1 MYILKRTISPYTGS
15 ELLLGCFRDFRE
27 ARATRDSYIRQ
38 YENNQK
44 EDPWKGQAFHD
55 VDLEKDVV
63 IVDNIAEY
71 HIRPNASTVI
81 IVSSFSEGFGQELRE
96 FHAIC
101 GSDKAAQ
108 TRIAKI
114 RKSTQGQWPRFFS
127 TQQIV
132 LNKLLSDEKDRT
144 DARVHAKT
152 VDKLKKNK
160 KYREA
165 EKLLVGLIA
174 ESEKQSELDGLGVP
188 DWYYFE
194 LAKLYRRQ
202 KNYSEEVAILEK
214 SLKSMHE
221 TEAMAKLLL
230 ERLNRAKELLAAKQG
245 TSR

>member
-15 ELLLGCFRDFRE
+15 DLLLGCFRDIRE

-38 YENNQK
+38 YKNNQK

-63 IVDNIAEY
+63 IVDNITEY
-71 HIRPNASTVI
+71 GIRPNANTVI
-81 IVSSFSEGFGQELRE
+81 IVSSFREGFGQELRE

-108 TRIAKI
+108 TQTAKI
-114 RKSTQGQWPRFFS
+114 RKSTEGQWPRFFS

-144 DARVHAKT
+144 DARILAKT
-152 VDKLKKNK
+152 VDDLKKNK

-165 EKLLVGLIA
+165 EALLLDLIA
-174 ESEKQSELDGLGVP
+174 EAEKQSELDGLGVP

-194 LAKLYRRQ
+194 IAKLYHRQ
-202 KNYSEEVAILEK
+202 KNYSKEIVVLQRSLQNMQETGAI
-214 SLKSMHE
+214 
-221 TEAMAKLLL
+221 AKILL
-230 ERLNRAKELLAAKQG
+230 ERLNRAKELQAAKEG